1 MKPCNVLASVMANSD
16 MSLTVQRI
24 IIAALALI
32 LAGCAAFRPQGGQEH
47 LQDRLSQLDHWQ
59 VRGKMSVRT
68 PDDGATGY
76 LDWQQNDREFD
87 IYIAGPLGQGATRLS
102 GDKASAQLTL
112 PGWDEPRSA
121 DSPEELMLL
130 YMGWNFPVSD
140 IRYWVK
146 GQPSPRG
153 DAETQ
158 YDDTGL
164 LSQMNQ
170 YGWEIRYSRYSQQNG
185 YWVPGLVKVSG
196 YDFRF
201 TFSIREW
208 TLYD

>member
-1 MKPCNVLASVMANSD
+1 MTRPLKTLTLISVVLLLSA
-16 MSLTVQRI
+16 
-24 IIAALALI
+24 
-32 LAGCAAFRPQGGQEH
+32 CAAFRPQGGQEH
-47 LQDRLSQLDHWQ
+47 LQDRLSELEHWQ

-76 LDWQQNDREFD
+76 LDWQQQQREFD

-102 GDKASAQLTL
+102 GDGHSAELTL

-121 DSPEELMLL
+121 ESPEELMLL

-153 DAETQ
+153 DAQTT
-158 YDDTGL
+158 YDESGL
-164 LSQMNQ
+164 LSSMEQ

-185 YWVPGLVKVSG
+185 FWVPGLVKVSG